1 VTVACFW
8 DRLTVNIFGLLE
20 MKSNLR
26 CISIAILSAVLPL
39 YISAQPAQPKP
50 IIDGTGAFGKALVQR
65 LSTDSDGRQ
74 RKNIQPFV
82 IGYCGW
88 RVRGLTLYP
97 ITKFEGMQLGLC
109 KTILDV
115 FDPQIT
121 PALKGIE
128 NRADSVSI
136 PIEATA
142 AESKVIEDFVVVK
155 YGMFYMGLSDP
166 NAKPDPNAKWKY
178 GVGSNLGELAAHLT
192 LWWRIWNEP
201 KFEAKVGSQ
210 LAALGEL
217 LRNAPKNI
225 DPAFAADMR
234 ALSLMGLKTKFTP
247 AERAQINQLLTRALA
262 ASVSLGSVANAN
274 DSVPPSS
281 ARPTRNS
288 GDSSSQSSAEFRF
301 EAGKV
306 LAVKSEF
313 KAALVEFDQAV
324 KLDPQN
330 GLIYF
335 HRALTKEKLG
345 LVDGAINDY
354 TAVILLRTSLREAY
368 FNRGTLYLNKKE
380 YKSAVADLNSAIVL
394 DPKYEAAFYNRGL
407 AYYNLEQ
414 IYAALGDFNNVI
426 KLNPKNANGYLM
438 RSYVYC
444 SQGLT
449 SAATRDQEMA
459 SQLGA
464 SFERG
469 CK

>member
-1 VTVACFW
+1 
-8 DRLTVNIFGLLE
+8 
-20 MKSNLR
+20 
-26 CISIAILSAVLPL
+26 
-39 YISAQPAQPKP
+39 
-50 IIDGTGAFGKALVQR
+50 
-65 LSTDSDGRQ
+65 
-74 RKNIQPFV
+74 
-82 IGYCGW
+82 
-88 RVRGLTLYP
+88 
-97 ITKFEGMQLGLC
+97 
-109 KTILDV
+109 
-115 FDPQIT
+115 
-121 PALKGIE
+121 
-128 NRADSVSI
+128 
-136 PIEATA
+136 
-142 AESKVIEDFVVVK
+142 
-155 YGMFYMGLSDP
+155 
-166 NAKPDPNAKWKY
+166 
-178 GVGSNLGELAAHLT
+178 
-192 LWWRIWNEP
+192 
-201 KFEAKVGSQ
+201 
-210 LAALGEL
+210 
-217 LRNAPKNI
+217 
-225 DPAFAADMR
+225 
-234 ALSLMGLKTKFTP
+234 
-247 AERAQINQLLTRALA
+247 LA

>member
-1 VTVACFW
+1 
-8 DRLTVNIFGLLE
+8 
-20 MKSNLR
+20 MKPKLF
-26 CISIAILSAVLPL
+26 CISIAIMLAVLPL
-39 YISAQPAQPKP
+39 CMSAQTAQPKP

-74 RKNIQPFV
+74 KKNIHPFV
-82 IGYCGW
+82 VGYCGW

-121 PALKGIE
+121 LVLNGIE

-142 AESKVIEDFVVVK
+142 AESKVIQDFVVVR
-155 YGMFYMGLSDP
+155 YGMFYMGLSDV

-178 GVGSNLGELAAHLT
+178 GVGAGLGELAANLT

-201 KFEAKVGSQ
+201 KFEVKVGSQ
-210 LAALGEL
+210 LAGLGEIL
-217 LRNAPKNI
+217 KTAPKNI
-225 DPAFAADMR
+225 DPAFAANIR
-234 ALSLMGLKTKFTP
+234 ALSLMGAKTKFTA
-247 AERAQINQLLTRALA
+247 AERAQINQLLTRALTS
-262 ASVSLGSVANAN
+262 SVSLASVPNAN
-274 DSVPPSS
+274 DSMPAS
-281 ARPTRNS
+281 AIRPNRGSVN
-288 GDSSSQSSAEFRF
+288 SSSQSSAEFRF

-313 KAALVEFDQAV
+313 KAALAEFDQAV

-335 HRALTKEKLG
+335 HRALTNEKLG
-345 LVDGAINDY
+345 LVDGAIRDY
-354 TAVILLRTSLREAY
+354 SAVILLRTSLREAY
-368 FNRGTLYLNKKE
+368 FNRGTLFLNKKD
-380 YKSAVADLNSAIVL
+380 YRAAVADLNLAIVL

-414 IYAALGDFNNVI
+414 LYAALGDFNNVI
-426 KLNPKNANGYLM
+426 KLNPKNSSGYLM

-449 SAATRDQEMA
+449 SAANRDQEMA
-459 SQLGA
+459 TQLGA

>member
-1 VTVACFW
+1 
-8 DRLTVNIFGLLE
+8 
-20 MKSNLR
+20 MKSKLF
-26 CISIAILSAVLPL
+26 CVSITLLSVILPL
-39 YISAQPAQPKP
+39 HISGQTAQPKP
-50 IIDGTGAFGKALVQR
+50 IIDGTGAFGKVLVQR
-65 LSTDSDGRQ
+65 LGTDPDGRL

-88 RVRGLTLYP
+88 RVRSLTLYP

-121 PALKGIE
+121 TVLNGIE
-128 NRADSVSI
+128 TRADSVSI
-136 PIEATA
+136 PIEATP
-142 AESKVIEDFVVVK
+142 AESKVIQDFVAVK
-155 YGMFYMGLSDP
+155 YGMFYMGLSDV
-166 NAKPDPNAKWKY
+166 NAKPDTSAKWKY
-178 GVGSNLGELAAHLT
+178 GVGSGLGELAADVT

-210 LAALGEL
+210 LSALGEL
-217 LRNAPKNI
+217 LKTAPKSV
-225 DPAFAADMR
+225 DPAFVADIR
-234 ALSLMGLKTKFTP
+234 ALSLMGMKTKFTA
-247 AERAQINQLLTRALA
+247 AERARINQLLTRALNS
-262 ASVSLGSVANAN
+262 SVSLASVPNAN
-274 DSVPPSS
+274 DSVPASS
-281 ARPTRNS
+281 TRAIRNS
-288 GDSSSQSSAEFRF
+288 GNASAQSSAEFRF

-306 LAVKSEF
+306 YAVKSEL
-313 KAALVEFDQAV
+313 KAALAEFDQAV

-335 HRALTKEKLG
+335 HRAMTKEKLG
-345 LVDGAINDY
+345 MVDGAIGDY

-380 YKSAVADLNSAIVL
+380 YKAAVSDLNAAIAI
-394 DPKYEAAFYNRGL
+394 DAKYEAAFYNRGL

-414 IYAALGDFNNVI
+414 LYAALGDFNNVI
-426 KLNPKNANGYLM
+426 MLNPKNANGYLM

-449 SAATRDQEMA
+449 SAANRDQETA
-459 SQLGA
+459 IQLGA